1 MGDKYDNLIRMDELS
16 ATEAAR
22 KFSDLLD
29 AVEHRGESFVISRK
43 GRAVAVVSPA
53 QPRSG
58 KELKRFLRKHPP
70 DESWAEELR
79 EIRESLF
86 VEERNWR
93 A

>member
-1 MGDKYDNLIRMDELS
+1 MS

-22 KFSDLLD
+22 QFSDPLD
-29 AVEHRGESFVISRK
+29 AVEHGGKSFVISRK

-53 QPRSG
+53 PARSG

-70 DESWAEELR
+70 DGAWVEELN
-79 EIRESLF
+79 EIRSLLV

>member
-1 MGDKYDNLIRMDELS
+1 MDRLS
-16 ATEAAR
+16 ATETAR
-22 KFSDLLD
+22 RFSDLLD
-29 AVEHRGESFVISRK
+29 AVEYRGESFVISRK

-70 DESWAEELR
+70 YEAWADELR
-79 EIRESLF
+79 EMRETLS